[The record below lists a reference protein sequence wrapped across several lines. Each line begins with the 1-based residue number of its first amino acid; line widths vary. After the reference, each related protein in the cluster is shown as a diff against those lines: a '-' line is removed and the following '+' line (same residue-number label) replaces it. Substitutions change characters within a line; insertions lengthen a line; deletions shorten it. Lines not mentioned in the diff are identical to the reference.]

1 MNDILTEEAKSF
13 RLLKPKTK
21 KGDYKPLVT
30 YTKKLMNNVFFSLAS
45 DPEEIFVG
53 LKNLFG
59 PNGATKS
66 FWRYYFP
73 KRFIWSSA
81 LYINPRVTE
90 MIDKKEKINLV
101 KQNFKGFKGQPNNKI
116 IDKRNLI
123 VDFTDIMQLVIPEDK
138 SIIIKQ
144 TVINY
149 LNMIYPELICYILFY
164 NNKHDKSNDIEESTE
179 NINNEL
185 THSKLEYRQILSDMY
200 SKESDESLDKEFK
213 DMSDEEWKDLVDTLN
228 KSVEAFTEKLMA
240 KTKVLFKFGT

>member
-90 MIDKKEKINLV
+90 MIDSENAENIGKKQMLCPVCGKGRFKLV
-101 KQNFKGFKGQPNNKI
+101 KKGTSKI
-116 IDKRNLI
+116 KWLQ
-123 VDFTDIMQLVIPEDK
+123 V
-138 SIIIKQ
+138 
-144 TVINY
+144 
-149 LNMIYPELICYILFY
+149 
-164 NNKHDKSNDIEESTE
+164 
-179 NINNEL
+179 
-185 THSKLEYRQILSDMY
+185 
-200 SKESDESLDKEFK
+200 
-213 DMSDEEWKDLVDTLN
+213 
-228 KSVEAFTEKLMA
+228 
-240 KTKVLFKFGT
+240 

>member
-13 RLLKPKTK
+13 RLIKPKTK

-45 DPEEIFVG
+45 EPEEIFVG

-90 MIDKKEKINLV
+90 MIDNGITGFSWDYHMSVNNIAKLVDKSFQNSRSFPVIKENARKKLLSDFSTKWKSKKIN
-101 KQNFKGFKGQPNNKI
+101 
-116 IDKRNLI
+116 
-123 VDFTDIMQLVIPEDK
+123 
-138 SIIIKQ
+138 
-144 TVINY
+144 
-149 LNMIYPELICYILFY
+149 ELI
-164 NNKHDKSNDIEESTE
+164 
-179 NINNEL
+179 
-185 THSKLEYRQILSDMY
+185 
-200 SKESDESLDKEFK
+200 
-213 DMSDEEWKDLVDTLN
+213 DLL
-228 KSVEAFTEKLMA
+228 
-240 KTKVLFKFGT
+240 